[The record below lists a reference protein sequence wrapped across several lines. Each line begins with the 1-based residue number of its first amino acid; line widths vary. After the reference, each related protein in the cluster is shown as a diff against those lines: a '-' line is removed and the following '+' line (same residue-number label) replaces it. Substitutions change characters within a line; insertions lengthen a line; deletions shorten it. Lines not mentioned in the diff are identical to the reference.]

1 MKQKITTFLLTLIML
16 PIGIFAQNSMN
27 MVLMG
32 TYEWPS
38 LNTEGSDIWG
48 WVDTNNIPNKEYA
61 LVGLNDGFSVVD
73 VTNGTNPVEMFY
85 IPDINSTW
93 RDIKTWGNY
102 AYVTTES
109 DTGLLIVDLND
120 MTGATYWHVKNF
132 TNPTTGASVEFTA
145 AHNIYIDEN
154 GIAYIFGASSNTGS
168 SPANG
173 AIFLDVNA
181 NPTNPVYLGEWDDE
195 YIHDGMAR
203 GDTMYAGCIYAGELF
218 VVDVSNKSNPQTLGS
233 QTTPNAFTH
242 NVWVS
247 DNGDFVF
254 TTDEQSDAYIAAYDI
269 RNMNNIQEVDRIQS
283 NPGSNTI
290 PHNTHVDGNFLIT
303 SYYRDGTTVHDIT
316 YPNNMI
322 EVGYYD
328 SYPGSGSGFDGNWGT
343 YPFLPSGNIISS
355 DINSGANQSAKL
367 LIYERQFQQACYL
380 EGTVTDANTT
390 NAIASANIEILTS
403 SISTSTNISGA
414 YTSGIANGGTYN
426 ILFSKPGYES
436 DTISAILS
444 NGVLTNVNA
453 QLVPLPSFTG
463 NGIVTDISGNGIA
476 NAQVLIYN
484 NDFTFTLTTDVN
496 GNFNV
501 ANMYDGNYEVI
512 AGQWGYNTIC
522 SNENITTTNNNLTIV
537 LPEGYYDDFTFDFG
551 WSVSGGITPSDPG
564 RWERGDPEGT
574 SSQGL
579 NYNPDDDVNSD
590 CFEYAYVTG
599 LAAGGQIGS
608 NDVDDFNTILIS
620 PLFDLTSNQP
630 HLLNYHS
637 WFANGGGGWGG
648 GSTPN
653 DTLTVSISNG
663 NTTVVLETMTVN
675 SPDTGQWNFR
685 TFDLG
690 QYITLTTDMQ
700 VIIETADWDSLGGH
714 WVEGG
719 FDMFNITSGPQT
731 GVEDMVTEPFI
742 IYPNPTKDN
751 IVIKSVVKGEVEI
764 RNILGET
771 IITSQ
776 KETET
781 KVIDVSDLA
790 SGIYIIKLGQT
801 SRKFFKN
808 K

>member
-1 MKQKITTFLLTLIML
+1 MKVRKKIITILMIIPFAL
-16 PIGIFAQNSMN
+16 FAQNSMN
-27 MVLMG
+27 MILMG
-32 TYEWPS
+32 TYEWP
-38 LNTEGSDIWG
+38 NTEGSDIWG
-48 WVDTNNIPNKEYA
+48 WVDPSTNEEYA

-73 VTNGTNPVEMFY
+73 VSNGTNPVERFY
-85 IPDINSTW
+85 IPDIISTW

-102 AYVTTES
+102 AYVTTEA
-109 DTGLLIVDLND
+109 DAGLLIVDLTD
-120 MTGATYWHVKNF
+120 MTGNTFWHVNSF

-154 GIAYIFGASSNTGS
+154 GIAYIFGASDTSS
-168 SPANG
+168 SPSNG

-181 NPTNPVYLGEWDDE
+181 NPTSPVYLGEWDDE

-233 QTTPNAFTH
+233 TPTPNAFTH
-242 NVWVS
+242 NAWVS

-254 TTDEQSDAYIAAYDI
+254 TTDEQSDAYLTAYDI
-269 RNMNNIQEVDRIQS
+269 TNINNIQEVDRIQS
-283 NPGSNTI
+283 NPGSGTI
-290 PHNTHVDGNFLIT
+290 PHNTHVDGDFLIT

-322 EVGYYD
+322 EVAYFD
-328 SYPGSGSGFDGNWGT
+328 SYSGSGNGFDGNWGT

-355 DINSGANQSAKL
+355 DINSSTNQKAKL
-367 LIYERQFQQACYL
+367 LVYERQFQQACYL
-380 EGTVTDANTT
+380 DGTVTDANTT
-390 NAIASANIEILTS
+390 NAIVSANIEILTS
-403 SISTSTNISGA
+403 SILTSTNINGA
-414 YTSGIANGGTYN
+414 YTSGIANGGAYQ
-426 ILFSKPGYES
+426 ILFSKAGYQS
-436 DTISAILS
+436 DTISTILS
-444 NGVLTNVNA
+444 NGILTTVNA

-476 NAQVLIYN
+476 NAQILIYN
-484 NDFTFTLTTDVN
+484 NDFTYTLTADQN

-522 SNENITTTNNNLTIV
+522 SNEYITTTNNNLTIV

-551 WSVSGGITPSDPG
+551 WSVSGGITSNDPG
-564 RWERGDPEGT
+564 FWERGDPEGT
-574 SSQGL
+574 SGQGPSQGV

-590 CFEYAYVTG
+590 CYEYAFVTG
-599 LAAGGQIGS
+599 LASGSSVGS

-630 HLLNYHS
+630 HFLNYHS

-653 DTLTVSISNG
+653 DTFTVSITNG
-663 NTTVVLETMTVN
+663 NTTVVLETKTAN
-675 SPDTGQWNFR
+675 DTDLGQWNLRSFE
-685 TFDLG
+685 LG
-690 QYITLTTDMQ
+690 QYLTPTSNMQ
-700 VIIETADWDSLGGH
+700 LIIETADWDAQGGH
-714 WVEGG
+714 WVEAG
-719 FDMFNITSGPQT
+719 FDMFNITSSSQT
-731 GVEDMVTEPFI
+731 GIENIETETLI

-751 IVIKSVVKGEVEI
+751 IVIKSTIKGEVEI

-776 KETET
+776 KETES
-781 KVIDVSDLA
+781 KVIDISDLA
-790 SGIYIIKLGQT
+790 SGIYIIRIGRI
-801 SRKFFKN
+801 SRKFFKTN
-808 K
+808 